1 MPCLGGWLRLLLA
14 AQAFKEG
21 GAMLY
26 NVLQDAVIN
35 NRGVVLY
42 LVEGTE
48 VELPEEE
55 AAFVI
60 ALGYVAEPEAPIGRK
75 GKRAE
80 IETPEK
86 RLAKAEER

>member
-1 MPCLGGWLRLLLA
+1 
-14 AQAFKEG
+14 
-21 GAMLY
+21 MLY

-60 ALGYVAEPEAPIGRK
+60 ALGYIEAPEPPPEGRK

-86 RLAKAEER
+86 RLEKAEER